1 MVSLLIPV
9 FHLGQRR
16 LRLDLFLISL
26 SDERSERECGDER
39 SECDREHAQKETS
52 ENDAKETM
60 IHRHQADQFS
70 IRSVMDPTREI
81 PASASRY

>member
-1 MVSLLIPV
+1 MIRSRTMVSLLIPV

-26 SDERSERECGDER
+26 SDERSEWN
-39 SECDREHAQKETS
+39 REHAQKETS

-60 IHRHQADQFS
+60 IHRHQADRFQF
-70 IRSVMDPTREI
+70 VP
-81 PASASRY
+81 